1 MKPSDCEQRQ
11 PYQCLGCCHPCIIEM
26 LWPGCRKEARSPR
39 SVEMQGVLWLV
50 RDELP
55 ENLRPSPKL
64 VSPSVLEEHLL

>member
-1 MKPSDCEQRQ
+1 MQGLGDDLLGKEHSMKPSDCEQRQ

-55 ENLRPSPKL
+55 ENPSW
-64 VSPSVLEEHLL
+64 